1 MPNIFSS
8 SSLVEASLKKKR
20 KAIEARKQSESG
32 AKGASS
38 SLLSKLFSL
47 LSKLFNSESEE
58 ADLEAWKKK
67 YKVKG
72 R

>member
-38 SLLSKLFSL
+38 SLLSKLF
-47 LSKLFNSESEE
+47 NSESEE